1 MKPDDDVNSGAKW
14 YIYLIIAAGVII
26 VGIVGFVVF
35 KKIKARKENKKV
47 SLFSSKEDINEDIW
61 TSWLWLL
68 NKI

>member
-47 SLFSSKEDINEDIW
+47 SLFSSKEDINEDI
-61 TSWLWLL
+61 
-68 NKI
+68 